1 MISLLKPLT
10 PMRRTAWTRG
20 DVLVAGGAAVILA
33 ASADV
38 AQTVQDRFAVDLAG
52 LGALERAGATLWDLR
67 PLGTAVFAVGA
78 LGALAGLGEPEG
90 RLGHLHAPVRKSV
103 AVLAAA
109 HSAVALV
116 VLGLAVWVAAVGEVG
131 AREAGFVYSGS
142 DRAVTL
148 ATQLVGWI
156 PLTALLVLTA
166 VVATRSQQAEEEL
179 EPEGSDASLSEE
191 MEALWRGR
199 LAHGPKRERARN
211 LLSRIRALESAGD
224 HEQARELADELRNSR
239 RVWTRCG
246 LRLPVSP

>member
-1 MISLLKPLT
+1 
-10 PMRRTAWTRG
+10 MRGTAWTRG
-20 DVLVAGGAAVILA
+20 DLLVAGGAAVILA

-52 LGALERAGATLWDLR
+52 LGTLERAGATLWDLR

-78 LGALAGLGEPEG
+78 LGALAGLGEPAG
-90 RLGHLHAPVRKSV
+90 RLERLHTLMRNGL

-109 HSAVALV
+109 HAALALV

-131 AREAGFVYSGS
+131 ARGELGFVYSGS

-156 PLTALLVLTA
+156 PLTALLVLVA
-166 VVATRSQQAEEEL
+166 VVATRSEQVEEEP
-179 EPEGSDASLSEE
+179 EPERSDASLSEE
-191 MEALWRGR
+191 MEALWRER
-199 LAHGPKRERARN
+199 LAHGPRRERARN

-224 HEQARELADELRNSR
+224 HEQARELADELRN
-239 RVWTRCG
+239 
-246 LRLPVSP
+246 L

>member
-1 MISLLKPLT
+1 VNSLLKPLT
-10 PMRRTAWTRG
+10 PMRGTAWTRG
-20 DVLVAGGAAVILA
+20 DVLVAGGAAVVLA

-52 LGALERAGATLWDLR
+52 LGTLERAGATLWDLR

-78 LGALAGLGEPEG
+78 LGALAGLGEPAG
-90 RLGHLHAPVRKSV
+90 RLGRLHELARNGV
-103 AVLAAA
+103 AILAAA
-109 HSAVALV
+109 HAAVALV

-131 AREAGFVYSGS
+131 ARGELGFVYSGS

-156 PLTALLVLTA
+156 PLTALLVLVA
-166 VVATRSQQAEEEL
+166 VVATRSEQVEEEP

-224 HEQARELADELRNSR
+224 HEQARELADELRN
-239 RVWTRCG
+239 
-246 LRLPVSP
+246 L